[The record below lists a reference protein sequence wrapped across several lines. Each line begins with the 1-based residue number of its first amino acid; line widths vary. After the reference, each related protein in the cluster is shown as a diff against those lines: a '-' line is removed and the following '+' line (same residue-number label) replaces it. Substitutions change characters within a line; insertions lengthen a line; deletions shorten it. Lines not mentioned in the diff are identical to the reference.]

1 VALVDGPASG
11 LICPD
16 CGGALWVDEA
26 GLVPRFTC
34 QVGHSYSP
42 ESLVE
47 EQGQAVERTL
57 WAALRALEERSDL
70 LRRLAR
76 RTEGRARDRIEI
88 RARDADEHAASLRDV
103 LMASG
108 RPTREAGS

>member
-1 VALVDGPASG
+1 MNGTIRTLVALDSGVDP
-11 LICPD
+11 LEI
-16 CGGALWVDEA
+16 EK
-26 GLVPRFTC
+26 
-34 QVGHSYSP
+34 
-42 ESLVE
+42 
-47 EQGQAVERTL
+47 TL
-57 WAALRALEERSDL
+57 PLNSDLDVVAYIDLLEDGWQTLLEERSDL